1 MPDSM
6 PYFIAIAIVLLYIL
20 NSIKILKEYE
30 RGGIFTL
37 GRVRQLS
44 GCGGCGNGSSE
55 G

>member
-30 RGGIFTL
+30 RGGIFTCGHYQATERL
-37 GRVRQLS
+37 RRLRQRLQ
-44 GCGGCGNGSSE
+44 
-55 G
+55 